1 MTVRKKAFGKTG
13 VQVTELGMGTYYDWR
28 WIRFAKRGWMWW
40 ASRKVKALKAGLDGG
55 LNLIDSAEVYR
66 SEPLVAKAIRG
77 RKRDELFIS
86 TKVWHDNLHRD
97 DLIMS
102 LEKSLK
108 RLETSYVDLYQPHF
122 PSHRVP
128 IQETMAAMEEMQ
140 QKGKLRYIGLS
151 NFDLQQLIE
160 AQQALRRSEI
170 VSAQVR
176 YSLMHR
182 EIEKDLLPYC
192 QKNNIA
198 LMAYYPLGHGGLA
211 AANEKMAEVCKRTSK
226 TPAQVALN
234 WLVSKPGV
242 FAFPRASTEEH
253 VKENLG
259 ASGWDLS
266 PQDIAELEAAFPG

>member
-182 EIEKDLLPYC
+182 EIENEPPPLLPEE
-192 QKNNIA
+192 Q
-198 LMAYYPLGHGGLA
+198 HRSDGLLPSRPRRA
-211 AANEKMAEVCKRTSK
+211 RGRQREDGRGLQDEPRRLPPRSRSTGSSRSRGSSRFRGPPPRSTSRRT
-226 TPAQVALN
+226 
-234 WLVSKPGV
+234 
-242 FAFPRASTEEH
+242 
-253 VKENLG
+253 
-259 ASGWDLS
+259 
-266 PQDIAELEAAFPG
+266 